1 MRLGSIISETLRNIA
16 SGTAHALTM
25 FLAVLFA
32 GTLLGG
38 YEAMSV
44 MRLETEA
51 AVRIR
56 AFADV
61 KTVVGGN
68 VDGLACDRL
77 SDHGDPSFISGAMRS
92 GPQVVPLATKGIE
105 LSSYEVT
112 AGMIRLITAEDPQEV
127 PNPSGVWVSSDVS
140 HDFGLV
146 KGSRMQTNHG
156 TVTVAGVFDWP
167 NDGRDMR
174 FAYAMIA
181 PAASSG
187 GVFQECWAKQW
198 PQSDQMDE
206 LLLSTATKNPK
217 SEMRPGVTALNKG
230 FDAHYD
236 AQKGYLTRVT
246 RWMPYLGLA
255 VGLLLGVISVR
266 RRRLEYAGA
275 LHSGES
281 KGAQLLGIELESLI
295 WGRSRHAR
303 DMRAALRVRAAH
315 VAVRPSCRVAGRRSY
330 AARVAGRSARLLAVD
345 GIGDPT
351 DAAVPLLQE
360 PVAPNPVSLR
370 QSHLVFQ
377 GHHARRG
384 GRHLLRE
391 GRVGLR
397 TGDDTV
403 KNRCHI

>member
-16 SGTAHALTM
+16 SGTAHALAM

-51 AVRIR
+51 VVRIR

-92 GPQVVPLATKGIE
+92 GPQVVPLATNGIE

-127 PNPSGVWVSSDVS
+127 PDSSGVWVSSDVS

-174 FAYAMIA
+174 YGTGGLEGRRVPGRRGKAV
-181 PAASSG
+181 AA
-187 GVFQECWAKQW
+187 K
-198 PQSDQMDE
+198 
-206 LLLSTATKNPK
+206 
-217 SEMRPGVTALNKG
+217 RPDG
-230 FDAHYD
+230 
-236 AQKGYLTRVT
+236 
-246 RWMPYLGLA
+246 
-255 VGLLLGVISVR
+255 
-266 RRRLEYAGA
+266 
-275 LHSGES
+275 
-281 KGAQLLGIELESLI
+281 
-295 WGRSRHAR
+295 
-303 DMRAALRVRAAH
+303 RAAVVHRH
-315 VAVRPSCRVAGRRSY
+315 EEPE
-330 AARVAGRSARLLAVD
+330 
-345 GIGDPT
+345 IGD
-351 DAAVPLLQE
+351 A
-360 PVAPNPVSLR
+360 S
-370 QSHLVFQ
+370 
-377 GHHARRG
+377 
-384 GRHLLRE
+384 
-391 GRVGLR
+391 
-397 TGDDTV
+397 
-403 KNRCHI
+403 RCDRS

>member
-16 SGTAHALTM
+16 SGTAHALAM

-92 GPQVVPLATKGIE
+92 GPQVVPLATNGIE

-112 AGMIRLITAEDPQEV
+112 AGMIWLITAGDPQEV
-127 PNPSGVWVSSDVS
+127 PDSSGVWVSSDVS

-230 FDAHYD
+230 FDAYYD

-255 VGLLLGVISVR
+255 VGLLLGGISVR

-295 WGRSRHAR
+295 WAGVGTLATCALLSAY
-303 DMRAALRVRAAH
+303 ALRMSQSDPLAVLLA
-315 VAVRPSCRVAGRRSY
+315 AVRTPLV
-330 AARVAGRSARLLAVD
+330 LLAGVL
-345 GIGDPT
+345 
-351 DAAVPLLQE
+351 VSSLLTGS
-360 PVAPNPVSLR
+360 VIR
-370 QSHLVFQ
+370 QTQLF
-377 GHHARRG
+377 RYF
-384 GRHLLRE
+384 
-391 GRVGLR
+391 
-397 TGDDTV
+397 
-403 KNRCHI
+403 KNR

>member
-16 SGTAHALTM
+16 SGTAHALAM

-56 AFADV
+56 AFAD
-61 KTVVGGN
+61 
-68 VDGLACDRL
+68 
-77 SDHGDPSFISGAMRS
+77 PSFISGAMRS

-112 AGMIRLITAEDPQEV
+112 AGMMRLITAGDPQEV
-127 PNPSGVWVSSDVS
+127 PDSSGVWVSSDVS

-295 WGRSRHAR
+295 WAGVGTLATCALLSAY
-303 DMRAALRVRAAH
+303 ALRMSQSDPLAVLLA
-315 VAVRPSCRVAGRRSY
+315 AVRTPLV
-330 AARVAGRSARLLAVD
+330 LLAGVL
-345 GIGDPT
+345 
-351 DAAVPLLQE
+351 VSSLLTGS
-360 PVAPNPVSLR
+360 VIR
-370 QSHLVFQ
+370 QTQLF
-377 GHHARRG
+377 RYFR
-384 GRHLLRE
+384 
-391 GRVGLR
+391 
-397 TGDDTV
+397 
-403 KNRCHI
+403 NR

>member
-1 MRLGSIISETLRNIA
+1 MINIQ
-16 SGTAHALTM
+16 
-25 FLAVLFA
+25 F
-32 GTLLGG
+32 
-38 YEAMSV
+38 
-44 MRLETEA
+44 
-51 AVRIR
+51 I
-56 AFADV
+56 
-61 KTVVGGN
+61 VVGEDVYVIEVN
-68 VDGLACDRL
+68 PRSSRTV
-77 SDHGDPSFISGAMRS
+77 PYISKVTGI
-92 GPQVVPLATKGIE
+92 PIVPLATKGIE

-127 PNPSGVWVSSDVS
+127 PDSSGVWVSSDVS

-295 WGRSRHAR
+295 WAGVGTLATCALLSAY
-303 DMRAALRVRAAH
+303 ALRMSQSDPLAVLLA
-315 VAVRPSCRVAGRRSY
+315 AVRTPLV
-330 AARVAGRSARLLAVD
+330 LLAGVL
-345 GIGDPT
+345 
-351 DAAVPLLQE
+351 VSSLLTGS
-360 PVAPNPVSLR
+360 VIR
-370 QSHLVFQ
+370 QTQLF
-377 GHHARRG
+377 RYF
-384 GRHLLRE
+384 
-391 GRVGLR
+391 
-397 TGDDTV
+397 
-403 KNRCHI
+403 KNR

>member
-1 MRLGSIISETLRNIA
+1 MRLGSIISETLRSIA
-16 SGTAHALTM
+16 SGTAHALAM

-44 MRLETEA
+44 MGLETEA

-127 PNPSGVWVSSDVS
+127 PDSSGVWVSSDVS
-140 HDFGLV
+140 HDFGLI

-156 TVTVAGVFDWP
+156 MVTVAGVFDWP
-167 NDGRDMR
+167 NDGRDTR

-230 FDAHYD
+230 VDAHYD

-295 WGRSRHAR
+295 WAGAGTL
-303 DMRAALRVRAAH
+303 ATC
-315 VAVRPSCRVAGRRSY
+315 AVRPSCRVAGRRSY

-377 GHHARRG
+377 GHYARCG

-403 KNRCHI
+403 KNRRHI

>member
-16 SGTAHALTM
+16 SGTAHALAM

-44 MRLETEA
+44 MGLETEA

-112 AGMIRLITAEDPQEV
+112 AGMIRLITAGDPQEV
-127 PNPSGVWVSSDVS
+127 PDSSGVWVSSDVS
-140 HDFGLV
+140 HDFGLI

-156 TVTVAGVFDWP
+156 MVTVAGVFDWP
-167 NDGRDMR
+167 NDGRDTR

-230 FDAHYD
+230 FDAHYEV
-236 AQKGYLTRVT
+236 RMMMVV
-246 RWMPYLGLA
+246 MVP
-255 VGLLLGVISVR
+255 SVSW
-266 RRRLEYAGA
+266 A
-275 LHSGES
+275 
-281 KGAQLLGIELESLI
+281 
-295 WGRSRHAR
+295 
-303 DMRAALRVRAAH
+303 
-315 VAVRPSCRVAGRRSY
+315 
-330 AARVAGRSARLLAVD
+330 
-345 GIGDPT
+345 
-351 DAAVPLLQE
+351 
-360 PVAPNPVSLR
+360 
-370 QSHLVFQ
+370 
-377 GHHARRG
+377 
-384 GRHLLRE
+384 
-391 GRVGLR
+391 
-397 TGDDTV
+397 
-403 KNRCHI
+403 

>member
-1 MRLGSIISETLRNIA
+1 M
-16 SGTAHALTM
+16 
-25 FLAVLFA
+25 
-32 GTLLGG
+32 
-38 YEAMSV
+38 
-44 MRLETEA
+44 
-51 AVRIR
+51 
-56 AFADV
+56 

-295 WGRSRHAR
+295 WAGVGTLATCALLSAY
-303 DMRAALRVRAAH
+303 ALRMSQSDPLAVLLA
-315 VAVRPSCRVAGRRSY
+315 AVRTPLV
-330 AARVAGRSARLLAVD
+330 LLAGVL
-345 GIGDPT
+345 
-351 DAAVPLLQE
+351 VSSLLTGS
-360 PVAPNPVSLR
+360 VIR
-370 QSHLVFQ
+370 QTQLF
-377 GHHARRG
+377 RYFR
-384 GRHLLRE
+384 
-391 GRVGLR
+391 
-397 TGDDTV
+397 
-403 KNRCHI
+403 NR

>member
-16 SGTAHALTM
+16 SGTAHALAM

-92 GPQVVPLATKGIE
+92 GPQVVPLATNGIE

-127 PNPSGVWVSSDVS
+127 PDSSGVWVSSDVS

-255 VGLLLGVISVR
+255 VGLLLGGISVR

-295 WGRSRHAR
+295 WAGVGTLATCALLSAY
-303 DMRAALRVRAAH
+303 ALRMSQSDPLAVLLA
-315 VAVRPSCRVAGRRSY
+315 AVRTPLVLP
-330 AARVAGRSARLLAVD
+330 GRSARLLAVD

-403 KNRCHI
+403 KNRRHI

>member
-16 SGTAHALTM
+16 SGTAHALAM

-77 SDHGDPSFISGAMRS
+77 SDHGNPSFISGAMRS
-92 GPQVVPLATKGIE
+92 GPQVV
-105 LSSYEVT
+105 
-112 AGMIRLITAEDPQEV
+112 RLITAEDPQEV
-127 PNPSGVWVSSDVS
+127 PDPSGVWVSSDVS

-255 VGLLLGVISVR
+255 VGLLLGGISVR

-295 WGRSRHAR
+295 WAGVGTLATCALLSAY
-303 DMRAALRVRAAH
+303 ALRMSQSDPLAVLLA
-315 VAVRPSCRVAGRRSY
+315 AVRTPLV
-330 AARVAGRSARLLAVD
+330 LLAGVL
-345 GIGDPT
+345 
-351 DAAVPLLQE
+351 VSSLLTGS
-360 PVAPNPVSLR
+360 VIR
-370 QSHLVFQ
+370 QTQLF
-377 GHHARRG
+377 RYF
-384 GRHLLRE
+384 
-391 GRVGLR
+391 
-397 TGDDTV
+397 
-403 KNRCHI
+403 KNR

>member
-44 MRLETEA
+44 MGLETEA

-112 AGMIRLITAEDPQEV
+112 AGMMRLITAGDPQEV
-127 PNPSGVWVSSDVS
+127 PDSSGVWVSSDVS

-156 TVTVAGVFDWP
+156 TVTVAGVFDWL
-167 NDGRDMR
+167 
-174 FAYAMIA
+174 
-181 PAASSG
+181 
-187 GVFQECWAKQW
+187 Q
-198 PQSDQMDE
+198 
-206 LLLSTATKNPK
+206 
-217 SEMRPGVTALNKG
+217 
-230 FDAHYD
+230 H
-236 AQKGYLTRVT
+236 RVT
-246 RWMPYLGLA
+246 S
-255 VGLLLGVISVR
+255 I
-266 RRRLEYAGA
+266 
-275 LHSGES
+275 H
-281 KGAQLLGIELESLI
+281 
-295 WGRSRHAR
+295 
-303 DMRAALRVRAAH
+303 MR
-315 VAVRPSCRVAGRRSY
+315 
-330 AARVAGRSARLLAVD
+330 
-345 GIGDPT
+345 
-351 DAAVPLLQE
+351 
-360 PVAPNPVSLR
+360 
-370 QSHLVFQ
+370 
-377 GHHARRG
+377 
-384 GRHLLRE
+384 
-391 GRVGLR
+391 
-397 TGDDTV
+397 
-403 KNRCHI
+403 

>member
-16 SGTAHALTM
+16 SGTAHALAM

-44 MRLETEA
+44 MGLETEA

-127 PNPSGVWVSSDVS
+127 PDSSGVWVSSDVS

-295 WGRSRHAR
+295 WAGAGTLATCALLSAY
-303 DMRAALRVRAAH
+303 ALRMSQSDPL
-315 VAVRPSCRVAGRRSY
+315 AVLLA

-377 GHHARRG
+377 GHHARCG

-403 KNRCHI
+403 KNRRHI

>member
-44 MRLETEA
+44 MGLETEA

-112 AGMIRLITAEDPQEV
+112 AGMMRLITAEDPQEV
-127 PNPSGVWVSSDVS
+127 PDSSGVWVSSDVS

-230 FDAHYD
+230 VDAHYD

-266 RRRLEYAGA
+266 RRLEYAGA

-295 WGRSRHAR
+295 WAGAGTLATCALLSAY
-303 DMRAALRVRAAH
+303 ALRMSQSDPLAVLLA
-315 VAVRPSCRVAGRRSY
+315 AVRTPLV
-330 AARVAGRSARLLAVD
+330 LLAGVL
-345 GIGDPT
+345 
-351 DAAVPLLQE
+351 VSSLLTGS
-360 PVAPNPVSLR
+360 VIR
-370 QSHLVFQ
+370 QTQLF
-377 GHHARRG
+377 RYF
-384 GRHLLRE
+384 
-391 GRVGLR
+391 
-397 TGDDTV
+397 
-403 KNRCHI
+403 KNR

>member
-16 SGTAHALTM
+16 SGTAHALAM

-44 MRLETEA
+44 MGLETEA

-112 AGMIRLITAEDPQEV
+112 AGMIRLITAGDPQEV
-127 PNPSGVWVSSDVS
+127 PDSSGVWVSSDVS

-156 TVTVAGVFDWP
+156 MVTVAGVFDWP
-167 NDGRDMR
+167 NDGRDTR

-198 PQSDQMDE
+198 PQSDQ
-206 LLLSTATKNPK
+206 
-217 SEMRPGVTALNKG
+217 MRPGVTALNKG

-275 LHSGES
+275 LHSSES

-295 WGRSRHAR
+295 WAGAGTLAACALLSAY
-303 DMRAALRVRAAH
+303 ALRMSQSDPLAVLLA
-315 VAVRPSCRVAGRRSY
+315 AVRTPLV
-330 AARVAGRSARLLAVD
+330 LLAGVL
-345 GIGDPT
+345 
-351 DAAVPLLQE
+351 VSSLLTGS
-360 PVAPNPVSLR
+360 VIR
-370 QSHLVFQ
+370 QTQLF
-377 GHHARRG
+377 RYF
-384 GRHLLRE
+384 
-391 GRVGLR
+391 
-397 TGDDTV
+397 
-403 KNRCHI
+403 KNR

>member
-44 MRLETEA
+44 MGLETEA

-112 AGMIRLITAEDPQEV
+112 AGMMRLITAGDPQEV
-127 PNPSGVWVSSDVS
+127 PDSSGVWVSSDVS

-230 FDAHYD
+230 VDAHYD

-295 WGRSRHAR
+295 WAGAGTLATCALLSAY
-303 DMRAALRVRAAH
+303 ALRMSQSDPL
-315 VAVRPSCRVAGRRSY
+315 AVLLRRSY

-377 GHHARRG
+377 GHYARCG

-403 KNRCHI
+403 KNRRHI

>member
-16 SGTAHALTM
+16 SGTAHALAM

-92 GPQVVPLATKGIE
+92 GPQVVPLATNGIE

-127 PNPSGVWVSSDVS
+127 PDSSGVWVSSDVS

-255 VGLLLGVISVR
+255 VGLLLGGISVR

-295 WGRSRHAR
+295 WAGVGTLATCALLSAY
-303 DMRAALRVRAAH
+303 ALRMSQSDPLAVLLA
-315 VAVRPSCRVAGRRSY
+315 AVRTPLV
-330 AARVAGRSARLLAVD
+330 LLAGVLVTFFAKAGSD
-345 GIGDPT
+345 CARAMIPSRIGVTYDVSPMHAKSPPAST
-351 DAAVPLLQE
+351 RRTPRSLVAMPLTAAAE
-360 PVAPNPVSLR
+360 
-370 QSHLVFQ
+370 
-377 GHHARRG
+377 
-384 GRHLLRE
+384 RE
-391 GRVGLR
+391 SEI
-397 TGDDTV
+397 TTPS
-403 KNRCHI
+403 

>member
-1 MRLGSIISETLRNIA
+1 
-16 SGTAHALTM
+16 
-25 FLAVLFA
+25 
-32 GTLLGG
+32 
-38 YEAMSV
+38 
-44 MRLETEA
+44 
-51 AVRIR
+51 
-56 AFADV
+56 
-61 KTVVGGN
+61 
-68 VDGLACDRL
+68 
-77 SDHGDPSFISGAMRS
+77 
-92 GPQVVPLATKGIE
+92 
-105 LSSYEVT
+105 
-112 AGMIRLITAEDPQEV
+112 MIRLITAGDPQEV
-127 PNPSGVWVSSDVS
+127 PDPSGVWVSADVS

-295 WGRSRHAR
+295 WAGAGTLAACALLSAY
-303 DMRAALRVRAAH
+303 ALRMSQSDPLAVLLA
-315 VAVRPSCRVAGRRSY
+315 AVRTPLV
-330 AARVAGRSARLLAVD
+330 LLAGVL
-345 GIGDPT
+345 
-351 DAAVPLLQE
+351 VSSLLTGS
-360 PVAPNPVSLR
+360 VIR
-370 QSHLVFQ
+370 QTQLF
-377 GHHARRG
+377 RYF
-384 GRHLLRE
+384 
-391 GRVGLR
+391 
-397 TGDDTV
+397 
-403 KNRCHI
+403 KNR

>member
-16 SGTAHALTM
+16 SGTAHALAM

-127 PNPSGVWVSSDVS
+127 PDSSGVWVSSDVS

-266 RRRLEYAGA
+266 RRLEYAGA

-295 WGRSRHAR
+295 WAGAGTLATCALLSAY
-303 DMRAALRVRAAH
+303 ALRMSQSDPLAVLLA
-315 VAVRPSCRVAGRRSY
+315 AVRTPLV
-330 AARVAGRSARLLAVD
+330 LLAGVL
-345 GIGDPT
+345 
-351 DAAVPLLQE
+351 VSSLLTGS
-360 PVAPNPVSLR
+360 VIR
-370 QSHLVFQ
+370 QTQLF
-377 GHHARRG
+377 RYF
-384 GRHLLRE
+384 
-391 GRVGLR
+391 
-397 TGDDTV
+397 
-403 KNRCHI
+403 KNR